1 MTLGGS
7 SAEQAAAVWQ
17 RAARARERADRELE
31 LARKYETVG
40 GADEGRLN
48 VRLAHIHRTSARRHE
63 LTAQLLESHARRAA
77 RWADIGGRP
86 PLFMTGVAEACGS
99 ESAAVTLVDMERNQ
113 IATASSD
120 EPSRAAQ
127 ELEYVLGEGPARD
140 AVRGRCAVIAS
151 RGVLADRWPGYGPAA
166 EELGIGHVVSVP
178 LQSGGS
184 CIGALSA
191 FDIRA
196 DAMSATTVA
205 QVADSLTR
213 NVFLG
218 TDAVPGLFGGIDYRA
233 EVHQAAGMVA
243 VQLGCRIA
251 DALELV
257 KVRAFA
263 DGRPIGD
270 IAQDIVQGRLR
281 LG

>member
-17 RAARARERADRELE
+17 RAACSRERAARELE
-31 LARKYETVG
+31 FARTYETLVVG
-40 GADEGRLN
+40 GRKQLH

-77 RWADIGGRP
+77 RWADVGGRP

-99 ESAAVTLVDMERNQ
+99 DSAAVTLVDTDRNQ
-113 IATASSD
+113 IASASSG

-127 ELEYVLGEGPARD
+127 ELEYVLGEGPASD
-140 AVRGRCAVIAS
+140 AVRSRCAVVAS
-151 RGVLADRWPGYGPAA
+151 GAALTDRWPGYGPAA
-166 EELGIGHVVSVP
+166 EGLGIGHVVAVP
-178 LQSGGS
+178 LQSADS
-184 CIGALSA
+184 CIGALAA
-191 FDIRA
+191 FDMRA
-196 DAMSATTVA
+196 DGMSTTTVT
-205 QVADSLTR
+205 QIADSLTR

-243 VQLGCRIA
+243 VQVGCRIA

-263 DGRPIGD
+263 EGRPIGD
-270 IAQDIVQGRLR
+270 IARDIVQGRLQ

>member
-17 RAARARERADRELE
+17 RAARARERADRELRLVRE
-31 LARKYETVG
+31 CEDLARERG
-40 GADEGRLN
+40 GDLH
-48 VRLAHIHRTSARRHE
+48 VRLAHIHQASARRHE

-77 RWADIGGRP
+77 RWADTGGRP
-86 PLFMTGVAEACGS
+86 PLFMTGVAEACGAD
-99 ESAAVTLVDMERNQ
+99 SAAVTLVDIDRNQ
-113 IATASSD
+113 IAAASSD

-127 ELEYVLGEGPARD
+127 ELEYILGEGPARD
-140 AVRGRCAVIAS
+140 AVRNRCAVVAS
-151 RGVLADRWPGYGPAA
+151 GGVLAGRWPGYGPAA
-166 EELGIGHVVSVP
+166 EGLGIGHVLAVP
-178 LQSGGS
+178 LQSADS
-184 CIGALSA
+184 CIGALAA
-191 FDIRA
+191 FGVRS
-196 DAMSATTVA
+196 DAASTTTVT

-218 TDAVPGLFGGIDYRA
+218 ADAVPGLFGGIDYRA

-243 VQLGCRIA
+243 VQLGCRIP

-263 DGRPIGD
+263 DSRPIGD

>member
-7 SAEQAAAVWQ
+7 SAEQAAAVRQ
-17 RAARARERADRELE
+17 RAARARECADRELKI
-31 LARKYETVG
+31 ARKYEALVVG
-40 GADEGRLN
+40 GRGGMN
-48 VRLAHIHRTSARRHE
+48 VSLANIHRTSARRHE
-63 LTAQLLESHARRAA
+63 LTAQLLEAHARRAA
-77 RWADIGGRP
+77 KWADTGGRP

-99 ESAAVTLVDMERNQ
+99 AGAAVTLVDTERNQ
-113 IATASSD
+113 LATAYSD
-120 EPSRAAQ
+120 EHSRAAQ

-140 AVRGRCAVIAS
+140 AVRGRRAVVAS
-151 RGVLADRWPGYGPAA
+151 GAVLTDRWPGYGPAA
-166 EELGIGHVVSVP
+166 EGLGIGHVVAVP
-178 LQSGGS
+178 LQSAAG
-184 CIGALSA
+184 CIGALA
-191 FDIRA
+191 VFDVRA
-196 DAMSATTVA
+196 DATSTTTVTL
-205 QVADSLTR
+205 VADSLTR

-243 VQLGCRIA
+243 VQIGCRIP

-270 IAQDIVQGRLR
+270 IARDIVQGRLR